1 MLVSVVIPTYNRAA
15 KLVEAIESVQAQTYR
30 LWEIVVVDDG
40 STDSTREQIA
50 RRFGD
55 DERIRYT
62 AQENRGASAA
72 RNRAIQLAEG
82 EVIAFLDSDDLYFP
96 FFLERHIDVYKR
108 HPEADIVFS
117 DLEKQTGGEILPR
130 FMERTAVFKDL
141 ICNLT
146 LAEVLLLPQDAMKQV
161 LLQEIPI
168 KMPGTTVRSEVFR
181 SYGLFDEEIKVSE
194 DWVFMLQRADDV
206 SFAYIHEVL
215 GRIRISDDSLH
226 LLLQEQDHVEM
237 IGRLMKW
244 KNSSKP
250 VQERRAARN
259 GIIHLYKALYWHY
272 CRVRNPVKAVPL
284 LLEGA
289 RRTHSVG
296 LLLRAFKAGLA
307 ALTA

>member
-1 MLVSVVIPTYNRAA
+1 MLVSVVIPTYNRAV
-15 KLVEAIESVQAQTYR
+15 KLIEAIESVQAQTYP

-40 STDSTREQIA
+40 STDSTRDQIT

-55 DERIRYT
+55 DKRVRYT

-72 RNRAIQLAEG
+72 RNRAIQLAKG
-82 EVIAFLDSDDLYFP
+82 EIVAFLDSDDLYFP
-96 FFLERHIDVYKR
+96 SFLERHIEAYGR

-117 DLEKQTGGEILPR
+117 DLEKQTGAEILPR

-141 ICNLT
+141 ICD
-146 LAEVLLLPQDAMKQV
+146 LASGEILLLPQDVMKQV

-168 KMPGTTVRSEVFR
+168 KMPGTTVRSKVFR
-181 SYGLFDEEIKVSE
+181 AYGLFDEEIKVSE

-206 SFAYIHEVL
+206 SFAYINEVL

-226 LLLQEQDHVEM
+226 LLLEEQDHVEM
-237 IGRLMKW
+237 IDRLMKW
-244 KNSSKP
+244 KNGSK
-250 VQERRAARN
+250 QKRERRAARS

-272 CRVRNPVKAVPL
+272 CRVSNPLKAVPL
-284 LLEGA
+284 LIEGA